1 MVKLHLFYKQ
11 ISKCF
16 LNCIY
21 RVKVEGKENIPK
33 EQGYLICSN
42 HIHAF
47 DPILI
52 NTCTRHKIS
61 YMAKK
66 ELFKIPILNLF
77 LKSSGAFP
85 VDRGHSD
92 LNSIKKAIEILKNK
106 NVLSIFPEGTRH
118 KDGNFKDIKPGAA
131 FVAIEANSPIVPIR
145 IIGNYKP
152 FSKITVKIG
161 QPINSIGC
169 NKFELT
175 EKLKIA
181 IENLKPITA

>member
-1 MVKLHLFYKQ
+1 MLKLHLFYKK
-11 ISKCF
+11 ISKLF

-21 RVKVEGKENIPK
+21 KIKIEGKENIPK

-52 NTCTRHKIS
+52 NTCTKHQIS

-66 ELFKIPILNLF
+66 ELFKIPILDLF

-106 NVLSIFPEGTRH
+106 KVLSIFPEGTRH
-118 KDGNFKDIKPGAA
+118 KDGKFKDIKHGAA
-131 FVAIEANSPIVPIR
+131 FVAIESETKILPVR

-152 FSKITVKIG
+152 FSKITVRIG
-161 QPINSIGC
+161 KPINSIGC

-181 IENLKPITA
+181 IENLSPVVA